1 MCSCKIKVK
10 VRKRESW
17 DPGNKD
23 RRREKDE
30 RNEQDNVEFGYHDE
44 NGLGGLENSQFR
56 FQQEYSTG
64 VQER

>member
-1 MCSCKIKVK
+1 MCSCKIKSQS
-10 VRKRESW
+10 KREGVL

-23 RRREKDE
+23 LRQERDE

-44 NGLGGLENSQFR
+44 NCLGGLERSQFR